1 MKNKDEIISA
11 SQPRLRLYIAFLIL
25 LHLAI
30 TLPLAYLLN
39 VWADEASTLATT
51 DGGILPTL
59 TNFYNE
65 KQAPLYFLLMGLW
78 REINSSIFFARLF
91 SIICSAL
98 AIYFFFCLAQKF
110 FTEKAAIFITAAIAL
125 HPFLI
130 WASLEIR
137 LYSLV
142 ILLSIA
148 LLYLFYEGFLKP
160 TEEETQKFQVFY
172 ILTAIVALYA
182 NYYLGFL
189 LVGNFCAL
197 LALKRVRAARIY
209 FWQMVI
215 VGVAL
220 MPLAWLINMQ
230 FAGRASGFQEE
241 KSLVEGVRILWHH
254 FLTFV
259 LPTELYPGEEAS
271 RFSLLRIWLLRLAIL
286 AAIIVFIKKWEK
298 PDVKTLVFGAIVLV
312 VNLFLLAVYFVLNSE
327 IVAIRHAAV
336 LFVPTLIFVGLIL
349 SKILPQKGSAILAAL
364 LALFFGYSIFTLYP
378 NLAKRGD
385 WARVAAFLEQNE
397 RQNQPIIVF
406 QAYDALPLRAHY
418 HGANKILPDERL
430 QEWGVEDE
438 FGGPQTFARQ
448 IGFVISEIPTEA
460 EEIWLATDESCQMT
474 KACQPLENFIEANY
488 TIIEE
493 KEFYLEKI
501 RLLRKK

>member
-1 MKNKDEIISA
+1 MKNESVDKEIASA
-11 SQPRLRLYIAFLIL
+11 SPRFRVSASLIL

-30 TLPLAYLLN
+30 TLPLAFFLN

-51 DGGILPTL
+51 DGGFLPTL
-59 TNFYNE
+59 AKFYNE

-98 AIYFFFCLAQKF
+98 AIYFFFRLARKF
-110 FTEKAAIFITAAIAL
+110 FTEKAAIFIAAVFAL

-142 ILLSIA
+142 ILLSIV
-148 LLYLFYEGFLKP
+148 LLYLFYEGFLKLS
-160 TEEETQKFQVFY
+160 EEETQKFQIFY

-197 LALKRVRAARIY
+197 LALKRIRAARIY
-209 FWQMVI
+209 FWQMMI

-220 MPLAWLINMQ
+220 LPLAWLINLQ
-230 FAGRASGFQEE
+230 FAGRAATFQEE
-241 KSLVEGVRILWHH
+241 KSLLEGVRILWHH

-259 LPTELYPGEEAS
+259 LPTEIYPAEEPS
-271 RFSLLRIWLLRLAIL
+271 FFSILRIWLVRFLIL
-286 AAIIVFIKKWEK
+286 ATIIAFVKKREK
-298 PDVKTLVFGAIVLV
+298 PDGKILAFSVIVFV
-312 VNLFLLAVYFVLNSE
+312 VNLFLLGVYFALTSE

-336 LFVPTLIFVGLIL
+336 IFVPTLIFIGLIL
-349 SKILPQKGSAILAAL
+349 SKILSPKSSGALAVL
-364 LALFFGYSIFTLYP
+364 LAIFFGYSIFTLYP

-385 WARVAAFLEQNE
+385 WARVAAFIEQNE

-406 QAYDALPLRAHY
+406 QTYDALPLRAHY
-418 HGANKILPDERL
+418 RGANRILPDEKL
-430 QEWGVEDE
+430 FEWGIEDE
-438 FGGPQTFARQ
+438 FGSPQTFARQ
-448 IGFVISEIPTEA
+448 IEFVISKIPDEA
-460 EEIWLATDESCQMT
+460 EIWLATDESCETT
-474 KACQPLENFIEANY
+474 KACQPLENFIQANY
-488 TIIEE
+488 TIILE
-493 KEFYLEKI
+493 KEFYLEKV